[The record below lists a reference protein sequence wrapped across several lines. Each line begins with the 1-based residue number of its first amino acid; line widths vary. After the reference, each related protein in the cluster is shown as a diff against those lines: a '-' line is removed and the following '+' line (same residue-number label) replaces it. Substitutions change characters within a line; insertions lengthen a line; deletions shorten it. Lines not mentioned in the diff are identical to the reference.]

1 MSELYTI
8 LNSIEQITKDENK
21 YKELKEDIQIK
32 KIEILKDREQNDE
45 KLSSIRNIIDHIQLM
60 KENTSNIQKSIE
72 QLKNNYDKTFKEN
85 EGELDRE
92 AANCKIYQSEVKDL
106 DSFVKEKAKEIDKV
120 KHDFNRFED
129 EWINKADEILE
140 QIKRHEIILKQQTDN
155 FKLLCR

>member
-21 YKELKEDIQIK
+21 FKELKEDIQIK

-45 KLSSIRNIIDHIQLM
+45 KQSSIRNIIDHIQLM

-106 DSFVKEKAKEIDKV
+106 DLFVKEKAKEIDKV

-129 EWINKADEILE
+129 EWISKADEILE

-155 FKLLCR
+155 FKSLCR